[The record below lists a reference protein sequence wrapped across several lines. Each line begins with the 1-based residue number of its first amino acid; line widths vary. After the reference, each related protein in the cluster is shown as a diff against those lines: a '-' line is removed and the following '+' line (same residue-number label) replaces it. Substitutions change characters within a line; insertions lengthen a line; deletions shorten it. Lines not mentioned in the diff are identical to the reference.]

1 MKFHEKTLSLG
12 FLCFFSTYCIHQ
24 IKRKLRSGSPS
35 GVKQLET
42 ALLKELRAMLQRSQT
57 REFKY
62 AFYCP

>member
-1 MKFHEKTLSLG
+1 MKFHDKTLSFG
-12 FLCFFSTYCIHQ
+12 FLCFLSTYCIHQ
-24 IKRKLRSGSPS
+24 INSGSPS